1 MPPTGPVDLKKAINF
16 ATLKDRN
23 VLITGGASGL
33 GKAMVHMFADHGANI
48 VVGDIQDNLGAAL
61 ENELSSMAKYVDAA

>member
-1 MPPTGPVDLKKAINF
+1 MPPTGPVDLKKAISF
-16 ATLKDRN
+16 TALKDRN

-33 GKAMVHMFADHGANI
+33 GKAMVHMFVDHGANI

-61 ENELSSMAKYVDAA
+61 EKELSSKTK

>member
-1 MPPTGPVDLKKAINF
+1 MPPTGPVDLKSAINF
-16 ATLKDRN
+16 AALKDRN

-48 VVGDIQDNLGAAL
+48 VVGDVQDGPGSAL
-61 ENELSSMAKYVDAA
+61 EKELSSKAK

>member
-16 ATLKDRN
+16 TALKDRN

-61 ENELSSMAKYVDAA
+61 EKELSSKTK

>member
-1 MPPTGPVDLKKAINF
+1 MPPTGPVDLKKAISF
-16 ATLKDRN
+16 TALKDRN

-61 ENELSSMAKYVDAA
+61 ENELSSKAKYVDTA